1 VAMTLLSLSLLQK
14 SCLVLFQGSIWDS
27 SIELL
32 VVASPVT
39 FMHLNF
45 VHTKINHVGVDIN
58 NMRSNISVPAEYFLD
73 NSEKERFESH

>member
-1 VAMTLLSLSLLQK
+1 MTLLSLSLLQK

-39 FMHLNF
+39 FMHLNS

>member
-1 VAMTLLSLSLLQK
+1 
-14 SCLVLFQGSIWDS
+14 
-27 SIELL
+27 